1 MEIVGPVSAQKK
13 LDAMAT
19 KSFVPLDPTEPPRSH
34 RTRSRSVTSRKK
46 GAGPAVREETLLC
59 PLEDFPTTPP
69 VTGGHFSHLP
79 DSGGLAT
86 PIKDTEKLE
95 RPPTP

>member
-13 LDAMAT
+13 VDAMAT

-34 RTRSRSVTSRKK
+34 RSRSRSLTSRKK
-46 GAGPAVREETLLC
+46 SGGQTVREETLLC

-69 VTGGHFSHLP
+69 VTGGHFSPSL
-79 DSGGLAT
+79 DSSGHAT
-86 PIKDTEKLE
+86 PTKDVEKLE